1 VRNLWIRRLSASA
14 GLLAAA
20 AWLCVAPTGSTAD
33 DKLPPAVANG
43 VIERDIAYL
52 QEGLAKTPEKRAV
65 PTLKATAMLIAL
77 HAQNAGQG
85 ELRDQALKVAGALAK
100 KDYAGAKT
108 AAAGLKPGAGG
119 KASPVSLH
127 EQHNF
132 DLAEL
137 MSVYRNA
144 TVGGRNMEKDIRTQA
159 KNMTDPKLVG
169 DIGAR
174 IVLVSHY
181 TAKMPAERAAVNP
194 ANQKK
199 WDGYSND
206 TQKLAA
212 EIATEAGKGAGAD
225 KAGLAKKLKA
235 LDASCTACHNEFRD

>member
-1 VRNLWIRRLSASA
+1 MRNPWIRRLSASA

-20 AWLCVAPTGSTAD
+20 WLSVAPTGSAAD
-33 DKLPPAVANG
+33 EVPPDVANG
-43 VIERDIAYL
+43 LIERDIGYL
-52 QEGLAKTPEKRAV
+52 QKELAKTPEKRAV
-65 PTLKATAMLIAL
+65 PTLKTTAMLIAL
-77 HAQNAGQG
+77 HARNTGQA

-108 AAAGLKPGAGG
+108 AAAGLKPGTAG
-119 KASPVSLH
+119 KADSMDLH
-127 EQHNF
+127 EKHNF

-159 KNMTDPKLVG
+159 KNVTDPKLIG

-174 IVLVSHY
+174 IVLISHY
-181 TAKMPAERAAVNP
+181 TAKMPAEKAAANP
-194 ANQKK
+194 SNKKK

-212 EIATEAGKGAGAD
+212 EIATAAGKGAGAD
-225 KAGLAKKLKA
+225 KAALSKKLKA

>member
-1 VRNLWIRRLSASA
+1 MRNPWIRRLTASA

-20 AWLCVAPTGSTAD
+20 WLSVAPTGTAAD
-33 DKLPPAVANG
+33 DKLPPDVAKG
-43 VIERDIAYL
+43 LAERDIAYL
-52 QEGLAKTPEKRAV
+52 QKELAKTPEKRAV
-65 PTLKATAMLIAL
+65 PTLKTTAMLIAL
-77 HAQNAGQG
+77 HARNTGQA
-85 ELRDQALKVAGALAK
+85 ELRDQALKVAEALSK

-108 AAAGLKPGAGG
+108 AAAGLKPGTAG
-119 KASPVSLH
+119 KADAMDLH
-127 EQHNF
+127 DKHNF

-159 KNMTDPKLVG
+159 KNVTDPKLVG

-174 IVLVSHY
+174 VVLVSHY
-181 TAKMPAERAAVNP
+181 TAKMPAEKAAANP
-194 ANQKK
+194 SNKKK

-212 EIATEAGKGAGAD
+212 EIATAAGKGAGAD
-225 KAGLAKKLKA
+225 KAALSKKLKA

>member
-1 VRNLWIRRLSASA
+1 MRNLWIRRLSASA

-20 AWLCVAPTGSTAD
+20 WLSVAPTGSAAD
-33 DKLPPAVANG
+33 DKLPPDVANG
-43 VIERDIAYL
+43 LIERDIGYL
-52 QEGLAKTPEKRAV
+52 QKELAKTPEKRAV
-65 PTLKATAMLIAL
+65 PTLKTTAMLIAL
-77 HAQNAGQG
+77 HAQNTGQAGLQ
-85 ELRDQALKVAGALAK
+85 DQALKVAEALSK

-108 AAAGLKPGAGG
+108 AAAGLKPGAAG
-119 KASPVSLH
+119 KADAVNLH
-127 EQHNF
+127 EKYEF

-137 MSVYRNA
+137 MSAYRNA
-144 TVGGRNMEKDIRTQA
+144 TVGGLNMEKDIRTQA
-159 KNMTDPKLVG
+159 KSVTDPKKVG
-169 DIGAR
+169 EIGAR

-181 TAKMPAERAAVNP
+181 TLKMPAEKAAANP
-194 ANQKK
+194 SNRKK

-225 KAGLAKKLKA
+225 KAALSKKLKA